1 MILHWRVPLKEGQK
15 YKAMKVSGYKIL
27 RYTCPA
33 PEHFILICPV
43 SFISHPE
50 LTRMNL
56 PNKLTISRI
65 VLSPIFMIFFLID
78 NLYTRYFALFIF
90 SAASLTDLYDG
101 YLARKTGV
109 ITSFGKFMDPLAD
122 KILTSTALI
131 SFASLGYV
139 QPWMVLMIIGRDFIV
154 TGLRSV
160 AAYRGLIILPSRVA
174 KWKTASQM
182 VVIVII
188 LLYINI
194 RTTLLAYGQW
204 DLEFD
209 PIAWIVLNSM
219 VFVSMVLT
227 VSSGLDYLI
236 KNRSIFTSL
245 LR

>member
-1 MILHWRVPLKEGQK
+1 
-15 YKAMKVSGYKIL
+15 
-27 RYTCPA
+27 
-33 PEHFILICPV
+33 
-43 SFISHPE
+43 
-50 LTRMNL
+50 MNL

-65 VLSPIFMIFFLID
+65 ILSPIFMVFFLID
-78 NLYTRYFALFIF
+78 NLYTRYFALLIF

-131 SFASLGYV
+131 SFASLGYI
-139 QPWMVLMIIGRDFIV
+139 QTWMVLTIIGRDFIV

-160 AAYRGLIILPSRVA
+160 AAYRGLIILPTQVA
-174 KWKTASQM
+174 KWKTAAQM
-182 VVIVII
+182 VAIVII

-194 RTTLLAYGQW
+194 RTTMLAYDQW
-204 DLEFD
+204 DPEID
-209 PIAWIVLNSM
+209 PVAGIVLNSL
-219 VFVSMVLT
+219 VFIAMVLT
-227 VSSGLDYLI
+227 VTSGLDYCI

>member
-1 MILHWRVPLKEGQK
+1 
-15 YKAMKVSGYKIL
+15 
-27 RYTCPA
+27 
-33 PEHFILICPV
+33 
-43 SFISHPE
+43 
-50 LTRMNL
+50 MNL

-65 VLSPIFMIFFLID
+65 VLSPIFMVFFLID

-101 YLARKTGV
+101 YLARKTGI

-131 SFASLGYV
+131 SFASLGHV

-204 DLEFD
+204 DLEID

-219 VFVSMVLT
+219 VFISMVLT

>member
-1 MILHWRVPLKEGQK
+1 
-15 YKAMKVSGYKIL
+15 
-27 RYTCPA
+27 
-33 PEHFILICPV
+33 
-43 SFISHPE
+43 
-50 LTRMNL
+50 MNL
-56 PNKLTISRI
+56 PNKLTIARI
-65 VLSPIFMIFFLID
+65 VLSPFFMIFFLID
-78 NLYTRYFALFIF
+78 NLYTRYFALLIF

-139 QPWMVLMIIGRDFIV
+139 QTWMVLTIIARDFII

-160 AAYRGLIILPSRVA
+160 AAYRGLLILPTRVA

-194 RTTLLAYGQW
+194 RTTYLSYGQW
-204 DLEFD
+204 NQEID
-209 PIAWIVLNSM
+209 PIAFLVLNGM
-219 VFVSMVLT
+219 VFISMALT
-227 VSSGLDYLI
+227 VSSGMDYLI
-236 KNRSIFTSL
+236 KNRSIVTSL
-245 LR
+245 LK